1 MNFTLVC
8 DIMMDLEG
16 SIRPS
21 MYLAKELN
29 ARGHDVS
36 MMSPIMSKRVE
47 DHLSTIGITPVNLHA
62 SLAAKSSGLSML
74 WLETWAREAFLQ
86 LNSRHAINESS
97 AVINFSQ
104 VISAPSLVWY
114 LQGPPSLALKD
125 MEEELSPSLRTMYAL
140 LRPVINYADVKLVSR
155 MDRRSTL
162 VIANSKFCASMYS
175 SFGVKTDYVIYPPID
190 CQTFRP
196 STSKPLSDYVLT
208 YLGKETKFSILKNVA
223 DLGLKIKA
231 FGSETPFIPKGLLKH
246 PNVQF
251 LGRVSTKELVDLY
264 SNAIFTMFPFTHEP
278 FGYVPLE
285 SMACGTPV
293 LTYDFQGP
301 SEYVVNAHTGWLV
314 RTDRE
319 LLQKSIE
326 LWKEEYPSQTRTN
339 CVKAALKFDRRTYV
353 EQWLETLGK
362 LGEDQ
367 TVFPRCKN
375 HNNVTLKAFTQ
386 TEELRVPS

>member
-8 DIMMDLEG
+8 YIMMDLDG

>member
-375 HNNVTLKAFTQ
+375 HNNITLKAFTQ